1 MFPNP
6 LSSTCLRNISLKY
19 PDPNLCPNIS
29 DSSSCEIGFFLAH
42 GAGQRLAQPLLP
54 HCRQIDDHLELVI
67 TADGQVTHKLQVAG
81 CALFFNC
88 LAQEQCRNRK
98 SQQRHISAVFLHSR
112 LRSSAHPEARHPPEI
127 SACGDAAK

>member
-1 MFPNP
+1 LLTVRANVWP
-6 LSSTCLRNISLKY
+6 SHYCL
-19 PDPNLCPNIS
+19 
-29 DSSSCEIGFFLAH
+29 
-42 GAGQRLAQPLLP
+42 
-54 HCRQIDDHLELVI
+54 HCRQIDDHLELVGN
-67 TADGQVTHKLQVAG
+67 AHGQVTHKLQVAG